1 MADYITPPIGSKG
14 KFSFKP
20 PFDTITK
27 SDVEYTVYSIRS
39 LKELIDSGEDP
50 LKYIYQKVNLTAEDM
65 NNDLTNNIPIVVLS
79 SSTNSY
85 DYIPANMITSLPEIT
100 NIRYRQKM
108 IAINVG
114 YLPVDY
120 SMDTVKETIIEAVKE
135 MTGIES
141 TVQVIDTSAIKYI
154 AEDKHKTY
162 MQLLDGRKTSNMS
175 YRTRYKILN
184 TTYEKLKEHLNKLE
198 KCFVDNNPTGFMPEE
213 DN

>member
-14 KFSFKP
+14 KFSFKS
-20 PFDTITK
+20 PFDTVTK
-27 SDVEYTVYSIRS
+27 ADVEYTVYSIRS

-50 LKYIYQKVNLTAEDM
+50 LKYIYQKVSLTADDM
-65 NNDLTNNIPIVVLS
+65 NKDLENNIPIVVLS

-85 DYIPANMITSLPEIT
+85 DYIPANRITSLPEIT

-120 SMDTVKETIIEAVKE
+120 NMETVKETIIEAVKE

-141 TVQVIDTSAIKYI
+141 TVQVIDTSAIKHI

-162 MQLLDGRKTSNMS
+162 MKLLEGKKTSNAS
-175 YRTRYKILN
+175 YRTRYKILDAKYN
-184 TTYEKLKEHLNKLE
+184 KLKEHLDKLE
-198 KCFVDNNPTGFMPEE
+198 KCFVTNNPTGFMPEE
-213 DN
+213 DV